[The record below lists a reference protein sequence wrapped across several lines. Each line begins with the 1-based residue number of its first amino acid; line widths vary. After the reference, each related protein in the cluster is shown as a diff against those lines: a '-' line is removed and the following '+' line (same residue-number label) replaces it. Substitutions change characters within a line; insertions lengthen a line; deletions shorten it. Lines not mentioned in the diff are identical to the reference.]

1 MNHKLL
7 QSNLQTIQH
16 KLAEV
21 KTDAAVARCFT
32 DRAMQMY
39 EEGNLDYNTA
49 SMCKYWVTDKN
60 NEICS
65 KCLQMFG
72 GWGYMWEYPIARYY
86 ADSRAGNLSVFWI
99 QQIFKNFLGMI
110 YGGANEVMK
119 ELIARPIMS

>member
-1 MNHKLL
+1 MTHVYCSV

-72 GWGYMWEYPIARYY
+72 GWGYMWEYPIARMF
-86 ADSRAGNLSVFWI
+86 ADSRVYA
-99 QQIFKNFLGMI
+99 I
-110 YGGANEVMK
+110 YGGSNEIMK
-119 ELIARPIMS
+119 ELIARSIVN